1 MPARLYARACGYYES
16 AKKLGKTQSMNS
28 AVKSLSE
35 SNRQIAA
42 KFLPSMMPPFVG
54 SRPEAANGAAPTG
67 PRANDADTIEI
78 LRVLYGARD
87 IETIM
92 KAPAKRPPKPP
103 K

>member
-1 MPARLYARACGYYES
+1 
-16 AKKLGKTQSMNS
+16 MNS

-35 SNRQIAA
+35 SNRQMAA
-42 KFLPSMMPPFVG
+42 KTSPFNDATLRRIKTRG
-54 SRPEAANGAAPTG
+54 RQRAAPTG